1 MRGPATN
8 AVSQPAPL
16 ILHVTRRD
24 EWEGA
29 LSRGAYEADTL
40 ATEGFIHCSEA
51 NQVAEVANVRFR
63 GRQDLVLLWI
73 DPARVRAEIKYE
85 EASDGSGTF
94 PHIYGPLDIDAVA
107 RVTEY
112 REHNG
117 TFPTPN

>member
-1 MRGPATN
+1 MIFHIAT
-8 AVSQPAPL
+8 
-16 ILHVTRRD
+16 RD
-24 EWEGA
+24 AWDEAARAGVY
-29 LSRGAYEADTL
+29 RADTL